1 MKRVLLVA
9 TLLFLASTASAYE
22 SIKYL
27 FTGAATKLSAVALT
41 ASAATRTWGYSS
53 SANDG
58 FGLIFAQVT
67 YTRGG
72 GSSVTAISMSCVGDI
87 DGGTT
92 DATFQSCSTVSGLCT
107 STDQTWTK
115 TVSATGSWIWRVDA
129 QGASNVRCVV
139 GSTGTPNGDTITV
152 KTKITAF

>member
-1 MKRVLLVA
+1 MKRFFLVT
-9 TLLFLASTASAYE
+9 TLLFWASTASAYE

-27 FTGAATKLSAVALT
+27 FTGPTTKLSAVALT

-58 FGLIFAQVT
+58 LGLIFAQVT

-72 GSSVTAISMSCVGDI
+72 GSAVTAVSMSCVGDI
-87 DGGTT
+87 DGST
-92 DATFQSCSTVSGLCT
+92 DAAFQSCATTSGLCT

-115 TVSATGSWIWRVDA
+115 AVSATGSWIWRVDA

-139 GSTGTPNGDTITV
+139 GSTGTPNGDTFTV